1 MTMRIAVPRNA
12 RRGEVI
18 EIRVSIQHPME
29 TGYRVDDVGR
39 NIPRNTI
46 RTLTCTYNGEEIFRM
61 DMSSGIAAN
70 PYLQFT
76 TVAQSSGV
84 IECNWTDD
92 VGEQGSERHPIEI
105 AG

>member
-1 MTMRIAVPRNA
+1 MTARIQLPATA
-12 RRGEVI
+12 KAGEVI
-18 EIRVSIQHPME
+18 EIRILIQHPME

-46 RTLTCTYNGEEIFRM
+46 RSFACTYNGEEIFRA

-76 TVAQSSGV
+76 TIAQASGV
-84 IECNWTDD
+84 IECTWIDD
-92 VGEQGSERHPIEI
+92 AGERGAERHAIEI